1 MSYQVLARKWRPGKF
16 GELVGQEHVVSAI
29 SNALDNDRLHH
40 AYLFTGTRGVG
51 KTTIAR
57 IFSKSLNC
65 EEGQGANP
73 CGQCHTCKE
82 IEQGNYVDLLEID
95 AASRTKVED
104 TRELLDNV
112 QYKPTR
118 GRYKVYLID
127 EVHMLSKH
135 SFNALL
141 KTLEEPP
148 PHVKFLLATTDPQK
162 LPITILSRCLQFNL
176 KAMSREQIVGQLT
189 HILEQEQLSF
199 EPQALSLLAR
209 AAQGSMRDALS
220 LTDQAI
226 AQGGNQVT
234 ASVVTDMLGLM
245 DKNQLL
251 KIINAVVNKTPNDV
265 IQLVNDLAEQAPDYD
280 NVHGELASLLH
291 QIALTQWVPEA
302 CKLETTSAKAIYQL
316 AKTIPAE
323 QVQLLY
329 QIAIQGRKDLPFAAD
344 GKSAFEMTLMRMM
357 SFAPATPPD
366 NGADNIERG
375 GSEHDL
381 PVKTGPQSQTGDPGN
396 VGKQEEA
403 LKSETLADDTQQAEA
418 AKPQFQGQPTFDITS
433 ESDVQPE
440 PDIQPEPELS
450 EASHSAYRG
459 GDMDT
464 VESEPSAGQEPLAN
478 KQPSENTVPEP
489 SADAMNVANHANTAN
504 FDSDPQLGESQ
515 HSESQHSESQKAEL
529 QKAESQHS
537 GSLKAESQRQVTEQ
551 PEPEQPQQL
560 EPQQVDA
567 SSEASHPQSGL
578 SPFSDN
584 EPPLDAYLDDMPPAS
599 DEEYPPDISSGF
611 SHHADS
617 EQNGSQDIAPETAQP
632 SPEEQLSA
640 TASML
645 ALRQKM
651 KQRKAQDTEDKKA
664 QVSAESP
671 SQDAADRM
679 SNTLRSRFSNA
690 NATPSAQDNQ
700 AQPSQQ
706 HIEQEQSDPNQSQ
719 LQSQM
724 SEAEGSAN
732 KVVPVLSDSVNT
744 ASDNTSS
751 PITADF
757 QPSVNSDESGQGSAF
772 DDDEFFDAE
781 FEEDMPFAS
790 DSQPDSPDSQSALS
804 NQGSLQQDSLQEASS
819 QKNANE
825 SFFTEDHPPWDTAQ
839 SNGSVDLNDTVTFN
853 DTAARDSLHNT
864 NAEQVPFQSANQSTE
879 SKQSSYD
886 QGASFQ
892 SNVDYSSSTAEQS
905 DGSGVITSTPSGSLS
920 AYLEDGTKLT
930 HASQIDEWS
939 NLVEQ
944 MPIAGLLKQLF
955 LHASFSR
962 DNGTVSLEIDNSQSH
977 LLNESAK
984 QQLLDT
990 LHHGL
995 GENVTVNI
1003 TLGKPNSTPFAL
1015 QQDIHAMRQAHAH
1028 SVVQTD
1034 EKIQALLSIFDASV
1048 LTDSVK
1054 AR

>member
-16 GELVGQEHVVSAI
+16 SELVGQEHVVSAI

-73 CGQCHTCKE
+73 CGQCDTCKE

-199 EPQALSLLAR
+199 EPQALLLLAR

-226 AQGGNQVT
+226 AQGGNQVI

-251 KIINAVVNKTPNDV
+251 KVINAVVNKTPNDV

-280 NVHGELASLLH
+280 NVHSELTSLLH

-344 GKSAFEMTLMRMM
+344 GKSALEMTLMRMM

-366 NGADNIERG
+366 NGAETIEHG
-375 GSEHDL
+375 GSEHSL
-381 PVKTGPQSQTGDPGN
+381 PIQASPKSQTGDPGN
-396 VGKQEEA
+396 VGKQEDA
-403 LKSETLADDTQQAEA
+403 LKSETLADST
-418 AKPQFQGQPTFDITS
+418 PQVGI
-433 ESDVQPE
+433 PE
-440 PDIQPEPELS
+440 PQIQSQPITDIASEFEVMPEPEKPLEPEIQPEPEKFEPS
-450 EASHSAYRG
+450 SKA
-459 GDMDT
+459 
-464 VESEPSAGQEPLAN
+464 VESQ
-478 KQPSENTVPEP
+478 
-489 SADAMNVANHANTAN
+489 
-504 FDSDPQLGESQ
+504 
-515 HSESQHSESQKAEL
+515 SES
-529 QKAESQHS
+529 
-537 GSLKAESQRQVTEQ
+537 
-551 PEPEQPQQL
+551 
-560 EPQQVDA
+560 
-567 SSEASHPQSGL
+567 
-578 SPFSDN
+578 SPFSGS
-584 EPPLDAYLDDMPPAS
+584 EPPLDAYMDDIPPPS
-599 DEEYPPDISSGF
+599 DDDYTSVIENSFSSHANSDFDIKTANLAN
-611 SHHADS
+611 HAEPHDQQNAGS
-617 EQNGSQDIAPETAQP
+617 EQGVSQDTIQP

-640 TASML
+640 TAGML

-651 KQRKAQDTEDKKA
+651 KQRKAQDSEAKKA
-664 QVSAESP
+664 QVSTESA
-671 SQDAADRM
+671 SQSAADRM
-679 SNTLRSRFSNA
+679 SDTLRSRFSNA
-690 NATPSAQDNQ
+690 SATPALQNNQ
-700 AQPSQQ
+700 AQASQP
-706 HIEQEQSDPNQSQ
+706 HIGHEESVQNQFHSTSRAPLTEPESSHNEVATDLTEPNSTI
-719 LQSQM
+719 
-724 SEAEGSAN
+724 
-732 KVVPVLSDSVNT
+732 SDSTTDFISSVD
-744 ASDNTSS
+744 SSLDNGHQHNNGESA
-751 PITADF
+751 P
-757 QPSVNSDESGQGSAF
+757 NSEFEDT
-772 DDDEFFDAE
+772 EFFDAE
-781 FEEDMPFAS
+781 FDEDMPFAS
-790 DSQPDSPDSQSALS
+790 DPQPQANDSLPQQVPSQE
-804 NQGSLQQDSLQEASS
+804 NSLQGLS
-819 QKNANE
+819 K
-825 SFFTEDHPPWDTAQ
+825 EDLPPWDTAD
-839 SNGSVDLNDTVTFN
+839 SNSSADSSIITDNDLLPK
-853 DTAARDSLHNT
+853 S
-864 NAEQVPFQSANQSTE
+864 NAEQVLNQPINQQSHYEQDDSGQSNQKSSYVQSGRNQS
-879 SKQSSYD
+879 S
-886 QGASFQ
+886 
-892 SNVDYSSSTAEQS
+892 AEYLARQAEKT
-905 DGSGVITSTPSGSLS
+905 DGLGITSNSPYVSLR

-962 DNGTVSLEIDNSQSH
+962 DNGHVSLEIDNSQSH

-984 QQLLDT
+984 QQLLDA

-1003 TLGKPNSTPFAL
+1003 SLGEPKSTPFAL
-1015 QQDIHAMRQAHAH
+1015 QQDIHTMRQAHAH

-1034 EKIQALLSIFDASV
+1034 ETIQALLSIFDASV